1 MPVRIAELNQD
12 AVGLAELVR
21 NGEIQAEELVE
32 SVIESIE
39 RTHGDLNAVVT
50 PMFDVARAEA
60 KRAGEDGPFAGVPFL
75 LKDLRASYAGVAT
88 SEGNALL
95 RDTSA
100 TYDSEIV
107 VRHKRAGL
115 ICVGKTNSPEFG
127 LTATTE
133 PHAFGPTRNPWDL
146 RRTPGGSSGG
156 AAAAVAARIVPM
168 AHASDGGGSIRIPAS
183 CCGLVGLK
191 PTRGRNPLGPDCG
204 DVMNGLVA
212 EHALTISVRDSAALL
227 DATAGP
233 DVGDPYWAPPPRR
246 PFLDEVGENPGTL
259 RIAFSA
265 ESPMGTSVERDCVD
279 AVESTAKL
287 LEDLGHRV
295 EADAPD
301 YDDPPFRVAFT
312 TVWFSN
318 LAANIATLSAALG
331 RDASADC
338 FEPFT
343 WALGQRGA
351 TLSGAD
357 YVQAI
362 GELQSLSRK
371 IARFFRQYDV
381 WMTPTLAAAPPELG
395 FLHPGPKEAD
405 LRPYGKRVREFV
417 PFTQIANATGQPAVS
432 LPLHWSADG
441 LPIGVQFAAAFGDEA
456 TLFRLASQLED
467 ARPWRQRRPPI
478 CSWPRKPRL
487 DDGIGTLRRDERGL
501 QLVSTLGSR

>member
-1 MPVRIAELNQD
+1 MAIRIGDLNRD
-12 AVGLAELVR
+12 ALGLAELVR
-21 NGEIQAEELVE
+21 SREVGPEELVE
-32 SVIESIE
+32 SAIESIE
-39 RTHGDLNAVVT
+39 RTHDDLNAVIT
-50 PMFDVARAEA
+50 PMFDIARAEA
-60 KRAGEDGPFAGVPFL
+60 GQASTDAPFAGVPFL

-88 SEGNALL
+88 SEGNTLL
-95 RDTSA
+95 RHGTA
-100 TYDSEIV
+100 AFDSEIV
-107 VRHKRAGL
+107 LRHKRAGL

-204 DVMNGLVA
+204 DVMSGLVA
-212 EHALTISVRDSAALL
+212 EHALTVSVRDSAALL

-233 DVGDPYWAPPPRR
+233 DVGDPYWAPPPER
-246 PFLDEVGENPGTL
+246 PFLDEVGANPGAL
-259 RIAFSA
+259 RIAFST
-265 ESPMGTSVERDCVD
+265 ESPMGTAVHRDCVD
-279 AVESTAKL
+279 AVETTARL

-295 EADAPD
+295 DEAAPD
-301 YDDPPFRVAFT
+301 YDDPAFRIAFT

-331 RDASADC
+331 RDASADD

-343 WALGQRGA
+343 WELGQRGA
-351 TLSGAD
+351 ALSGAD
-357 YVQAI
+357 YVRSI
-362 GELQSLSRK
+362 GGIQLLSRQV
-371 IARFFRQYDV
+371 AQFFRQYDI
-381 WMTPTLAAAPPELG
+381 WMTPTLAAPPPELG
-395 FLHPGPKEAD
+395 FLHPGPEEAD
-405 LRPYGKRVREFV
+405 LRPYASRVREFV

-456 TLFRLASQLED
+456 TLFRLASQLEE
-467 ARPWRQRRPPI
+467 ARPWSRRRPPT
-478 CSWPRKPRL
+478 CS
-487 DDGIGTLRRDERGL
+487 
-501 QLVSTLGSR
+501 